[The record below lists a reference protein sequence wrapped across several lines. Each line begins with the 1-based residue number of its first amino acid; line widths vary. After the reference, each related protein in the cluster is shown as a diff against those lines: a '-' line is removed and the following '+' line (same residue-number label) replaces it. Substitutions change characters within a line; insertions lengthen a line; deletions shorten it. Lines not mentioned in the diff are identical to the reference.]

1 MKVFVYTDGGSRG
14 NPGVAGSGSVLI
26 DASSKQVLAEIAYA
40 FSEPTSNNV
49 AEYRGLIEGLRAAV
63 ELGADEAYVFMDS
76 KLVVEQMSGRWK
88 IKHPDMQKLALEAR
102 DLAAKLSAVNYT
114 WIPRAQNKQADALS
128 NVAMD
133 ASAKGAPEGII
144 AEESR
149 VPAATEATEEAGASE
164 WCGGTSTPTRVILLR
179 HGQTDMSAAQ
189 QYAGLRDAPLT
200 AEGKRQVEAAAAE
213 LGRREEIDVIVTS
226 PLSRCVATAE
236 ALAARTGATVT
247 VDKGLIECDFG
258 DYEGLT
264 FAQAQDR
271 DPEGHRAW
279 LNDPSVTPPGGESL
293 ADVYARVERTVGEI
307 VDKHAGKTVALVSH
321 VNPIKAILA
330 SALGAGEG
338 MFPRLFL
345 DLASVSVVDYLGKE
359 AIVPVQV
366 RRVND
371 TSFL

>member
-63 ELGADEAYVFMDS
+63 DLGADEAYVFMDS

-102 DLAAKLSAVNYT
+102 DLAAKLKAVNYT

-144 AEESR
+144 GEKPVAA
-149 VPAATEATEEAGASE
+149 VPKAAE
-164 WCGGTSTPTRVILLR
+164 WCGGTSTPTRVVLVR

-189 QYAGLRDAPLT
+189 QYAGLRDAELT
-200 AEGKRQVEAAAAE
+200 DLGRRQVEAAAAAVS
-213 LGRREEIDVIVTS
+213 RREQIDLILTS
-226 PLSRCVATAE
+226 PLRRCVATAE
-236 ALAARTGATVT
+236 ALAAAAGATVE
-247 VDKGLIECDFG
+247 VENGLIECDFG
-258 DYEGLT
+258 EYEGMT
-264 FAQAQDR
+264 FAEAQER

-279 LNDPSVTPPGGESL
+279 LGDPTLAPPGGESL

-307 VDKHAGKTVALVSH
+307 VDKHHGKTVALVSH

-345 DLASVSVVDYLGKE
+345 DLASVSVVDYLGEE